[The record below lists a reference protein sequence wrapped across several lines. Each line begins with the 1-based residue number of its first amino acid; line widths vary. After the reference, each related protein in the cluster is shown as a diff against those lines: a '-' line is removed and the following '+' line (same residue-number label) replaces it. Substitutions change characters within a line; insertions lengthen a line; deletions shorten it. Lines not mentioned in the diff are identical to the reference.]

1 MFTHVYSSPAV
12 SGISLALSDGE
23 ATTMFRITEEP
34 GTDEVRVRLEGDLT
48 GTGVQVLEDFW
59 STTGSSYASG
69 RVLFDLS
76 GVCRVDDAGR
86 FLLALI
92 HQTGVR
98 MCAAGVEMRALVR
111 SIDQDW
117 PMCHLDG
124 PGWRAVGSPGKPQR

>member
-1 MFTHVYSSPAV
+1 M
-12 SGISLALSDGE
+12 LK
-23 ATTMFRITEEP
+23 ITEEP

-48 GTGVQVLEDFW
+48 GTGVNVLEDFW
-59 STTGSSYASG
+59 TTTSSSSASG

-92 HQTGVR
+92 HHTGVR
-98 MCAAGVEMRALVR
+98 MCSSGVEMRALVR

-117 PMCHLDG
+117 PVCHLEG
-124 PGWRAVGSPGKPQR
+124 PGWRAVGSPVKPHR